1 MIMKH
6 SKYAKVDGKYVEWAA
21 WVFDYKPYNYPAD
34 LEKVTKLIT
43 SKLSLK
49 YCPPQF
55 REDNIQNILFG
66 HCYHATQALYYFFKS
81 IHFNL
86 N

>member
-1 MIMKH
+1 MKH
-6 SKYAKVDGKYVEWAA
+6 SKYAKVDGKYVEWAS
-21 WVFDYKPYNYPAD
+21 WILKYEQYNYPDD

-55 REDNIQNILFG
+55 REN
-66 HCYHATQALYYFFKS
+66 
-81 IHFNL
+81 NL
-86 N
+86 EHV